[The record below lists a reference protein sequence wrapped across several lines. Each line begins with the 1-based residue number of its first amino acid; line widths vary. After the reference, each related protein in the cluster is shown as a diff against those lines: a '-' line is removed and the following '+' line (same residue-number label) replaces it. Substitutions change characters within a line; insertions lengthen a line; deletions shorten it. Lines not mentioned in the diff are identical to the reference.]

1 MPHFLHQIAYS
12 REGWQA
18 IVNDPQDRI
27 EAVRPAVEKLG
38 GRIETAWFAFGDYD
52 VVVITEMPNNLSAA
66 AIAIA
71 FAAGGAC
78 KAVQTT
84 PLLSTAE
91 AVEEK
96 SQGFR
101 LPSCKQHVRA
111 GCLRSLQVGR
121 FTLAAPLNLDLNGCK
136 SFFCCA
142 KALDLLHNGR
152 SNRVLCRCNGI
163 ELQNRHVT
171 ARIGRI
177 VSVVRPRINAVRRF
191 VSF

>member
-18 IVNDPQDRI
+18 IVNNPQDRI

-52 VVVITEMPNNLSAA
+52 IVVITEMPNNVNAA

-91 AVEEK
+91 AIEAMK
-96 SQGFR
+96 KAKDSGYR
-101 LPSCKQHVRA
+101 PASSASVRA
-111 GCLRSLQVGR
+111 
-121 FTLAAPLNLDLNGCK
+121 A
-136 SFFCCA
+136 
-142 KALDLLHNGR
+142 
-152 SNRVLCRCNGI
+152 
-163 ELQNRHVT
+163 
-171 ARIGRI
+171 
-177 VSVVRPRINAVRRF
+177 
-191 VSF
+191 

>member
-91 AVEEK
+91 AVEAMK
-96 SQGFR
+96 KAKDSGYR
-101 LPSCKQHVRA
+101 PASSTSGRA
-111 GCLRSLQVGR
+111 
-121 FTLAAPLNLDLNGCK
+121 A
-136 SFFCCA
+136 
-142 KALDLLHNGR
+142 
-152 SNRVLCRCNGI
+152 
-163 ELQNRHVT
+163 
-171 ARIGRI
+171 
-177 VSVVRPRINAVRRF
+177 
-191 VSF
+191 